1 MPELSFK
8 ALKSET
14 WIGPSPRSR
23 NIFILIIKVNK
34 LQKPFNLETRFIP
47 GKLNVK

>member
-1 MPELSFK
+1 MPAAVFK

-14 WIGPSPRSR
+14 ALSPR
-23 NIFILIIKVNK
+23 IIVILITKIKK

-47 GKLNVK
+47 AKLNVK